1 MKISTP
7 TISLTDRGR
16 SIKKQLQCNNK
27 LFLHGAF
34 KDRQKFIAPFLDT
47 VIKPGTCMF
56 PKPSK
61 IGHKSFTITLL

>member
-7 TISLTDRGR
+7 IISQTDRER
-16 SIKKQLQCNNK
+16 SIKKQQCNKK
-27 LFLHGAF
+27 LFLHGTF

-61 IGHKSFTITLL
+61 IGQKSFTITLL